1 MFSKETM
8 KALALLFIF
17 ISSMTLASA
26 QPDLDAD
33 RAALIKA
40 EADFE
45 KARAER
51 GLEGWLSYFADDAA
65 NVNPGQPIVM
75 GKAEM
80 RKRLEKE
87 WNPDLKLTWKPA
99 KADVAASRDLGY
111 TFGTWELTGASRS
124 GDAVHLT
131 GKYATVWKK
140 QPDGSWKV
148 VLDLGNVDPVRK

>member
-1 MFSKETM
+1 M
-8 KALALLFIF
+8 KPFPLLFMLIGTA
-17 ISSMTLASA
+17 ILMAA
-26 QPDLDAD
+26 QPNLEQD
-33 RAALIKA
+33 RAALVKA

-51 GLEGWLSYFADDAA
+51 GLEGWLSFFADDTA
-65 NVNPGQPIVM
+65 NVNPGEPIVM

-80 RKRLEKE
+80 RRRLEKE

-111 TFGTWELTGASRS
+111 TFGTWELTGKSRT
-124 GDAVHLT
+124 GDAVNLT

-148 VLDLGNVDPVRK
+148 VLDLGNVDPPKK

>member
-1 MFSKETM
+1 MSFAPAK
-8 KALALLFIF
+8 
-17 ISSMTLASA
+17 
-26 QPDLDAD
+26 PDLESG

-51 GLEGWLSYFADDAA
+51 GLEGWLSFFADDTA
-65 NVNPGQPIVM
+65 NVNVGLPIVI

-80 RKRLEKE
+80 RRRLEKE

-99 KADVAASRDLGY
+99 KADIATSGDLGY
-111 TFGTWELTGASRS
+111 TFGTWELTGKSLA
-124 GDAVHLT
+124 GEPVHLT

-140 QPDGSWKV
+140 QADGSWKV
-148 VLDLGNVDPVRK
+148 VLDLGNVDPARK